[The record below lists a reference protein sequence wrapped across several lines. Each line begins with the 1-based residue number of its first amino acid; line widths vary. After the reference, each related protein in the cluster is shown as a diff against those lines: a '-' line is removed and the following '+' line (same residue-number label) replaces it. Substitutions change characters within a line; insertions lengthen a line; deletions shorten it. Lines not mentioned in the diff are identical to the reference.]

1 MNEKRLDEL
10 ATRKQRF
17 DDLFKYIDVKSFE
30 VNNLRNDV
38 KMDERIQTT
47 MKRESELLNALSSK
61 DPIKAIKKLR
71 PDYYGDRTFNPLE
84 LATELSI
91 AYVRSFHDDGEPAL
105 LDYNQFSGTGTLN
118 NRPIRVRGVSKK
130 IFTILSNNVN
140 KPIDTGFIWRA
151 AGNRGLPTHKQDII
165 EINTYI
171 TNLRRSLGGI
181 SPSQLRLK
189 NRTVELWAVQSLTD
203 ESDLKNLK

>member
-1 MNEKRLDEL
+1 MNEKRLDDL
-10 ATRKQRF
+10 ATREQRF

-30 VNNLRNDV
+30 VNSLRNNV
-38 KMDERIQTT
+38 KMGERIQTNT
-47 MKRESELLNALSSK
+47 KRESELLNALSSK
-61 DPIKAIKKLR
+61 DPVNAIKKIR

-91 AYVRSFHDDGEPAL
+91 SYVRSFHDDGEPAL
-105 LDYNQFSGTGTLN
+105 LNYNQFSGTGTIN
-118 NRPIRVRGVSKK
+118 DRPIRVRGVSKK

-151 AGNRGLPTHKQDII
+151 AGHRGLPTLKQDTI

-181 SPSQLRLK
+181 SPAQLRLK
-189 NRTVELWAVQSLTD
+189 NGTVELWAVQSLTD